1 MAYPNIYNNAY
12 QNAYN
17 PYYSQMPIQNTPN
30 IIQNNPNM
38 GVAQKQSNRVW
49 VQGEEGAK
57 SFLVAPNSEVELWDS
72 ERQSIYIKTADMNG
86 IPSTVTLDYVIRDNN
101 NKTNKS
107 FNQSDN
113 ADNFATKDDI
123 AVLQGKIEEI
133 KQMIDNIV
141 TSKVPTKKKK
151 EEV

>member
-1 MAYPNIYNNAY
+1 MAYPNIYNNGY

-17 PYYSQMPIQNTPN
+17 PYYGQVPMQNTPN
-30 IIQNNPNM
+30 MVMTQQQSQM
-38 GVAQKQSNRVW
+38 AQKQSNRVW

-101 NKTNKS
+101 KTNKS

-113 ADNFATKDDI
+113 TDNFATKDDI
-123 AVLQGKIEEI
+123 AVLQVKMEEI
-133 KQMIDNIV
+133 KQSIDSIV
-141 TSKVPTKKKK
+141 TSKAQTKKKK

>member
-1 MAYPNIYNNAY
+1 MAYPNIYNNGY

-17 PYYSQMPIQNTPN
+17 PYYGQVPMQNTPN
-30 IIQNNPNM
+30 IGMTQQQSQM
-38 GVAQKQSNRVW
+38 GQKQSNRVW
-49 VQGEEGAK
+49 VQGEAGAK

-101 NKTNKS
+101 QSNQIN
-107 FNQSDN
+107 NQSN
-113 ADNFATKDDI
+113 NQLDNFATKDDI
-123 AVLQGKIEEI
+123 EVLQIKIDEI

-141 TSKVPTKKKK
+141 TNKVQTKKKK
-151 EEV
+151 ED

>member
-1 MAYPNIYNNAY
+1 MAYPNIYNNGY

-17 PYYSQMPIQNTPN
+17 PYYGQVPMQNTPN
-30 IIQNNPNM
+30 IGMTQQQSQM
-38 GVAQKQSNRVW
+38 GQKQSNRVW
-49 VQGEEGAK
+49 VQGEAGAK

-113 ADNFATKDDI
+113 TENFATKDDI
-123 AVLQGKIEEI
+123 AVLQGKMEEI

-141 TSKVPTKKKK
+141 TSKVQTKKKK

>member
-1 MAYPNIYNNAY
+1 MAYPNIYNNGY

-17 PYYSQMPIQNTPN
+17 PYYSQMPIQNAPN
-30 IIQNNPNM
+30 IMQNNPNM

-101 NKTNKS
+101 NKNNKS

-113 ADNFATKDDI
+113 TDNFATKDDI

-141 TSKVPTKKKK
+141 TSKVQTKKKK

>member
-1 MAYPNIYNNAY
+1 MAYPNIYNNGY

-17 PYYSQMPIQNTPN
+17 PYYGQVPMQNTPN
-30 IIQNNPNM
+30 IGMTQQQSQM
-38 GVAQKQSNRVW
+38 GQKQSNRVW
-49 VQGEEGAK
+49 VQGEAGAK

-101 NKTNKS
+101 QSNQIN
-107 FNQSDN
+107 NQSN
-113 ADNFATKDDI
+113 NQLDNFATKDDI
-123 AVLQGKIEEI
+123 EVLQIKIDEI

-141 TSKVPTKKKK
+141 TSKPQTKKKK

>member
-1 MAYPNIYNNAY
+1 MAYPNIYNNGY

-17 PYYSQMPIQNTPN
+17 PYYAQMPIQNAPN
-30 IIQNNPNM
+30 IMQNNPNM

-49 VQGEEGAK
+49 VQGEAGAK

-101 NKTNKS
+101 QSNQIN
-107 FNQSDN
+107 NQSN
-113 ADNFATKDDI
+113 NQLDNFATKDDI
-123 AVLQGKIEEI
+123 EVLQEKMEEI
-133 KQMIDNIV
+133 KQSIDSIV
-141 TSKVPTKKKK
+141 TSKVQTKKKK
-151 EEV
+151 ED

>member
-1 MAYPNIYNNAY
+1 MAYPNIYNNGY

-17 PYYSQMPIQNTPN
+17 PYYGQVPMQNTPN
-30 IIQNNPNM
+30 IGMTQQQSQM
-38 GVAQKQSNRVW
+38 GQKQSNRVW
-49 VQGEEGAK
+49 VQGEAGAK

-101 NKTNKS
+101 QSNQIN
-107 FNQSDN
+107 NQSN
-113 ADNFATKDDI
+113 NQLDNFATKDDI
-123 AVLQGKIEEI
+123 AVLQGKMEEI
-133 KQMIDNIV
+133 KQSIDSIV
-141 TSKVPTKKKK
+141 TNKVQTKKKK